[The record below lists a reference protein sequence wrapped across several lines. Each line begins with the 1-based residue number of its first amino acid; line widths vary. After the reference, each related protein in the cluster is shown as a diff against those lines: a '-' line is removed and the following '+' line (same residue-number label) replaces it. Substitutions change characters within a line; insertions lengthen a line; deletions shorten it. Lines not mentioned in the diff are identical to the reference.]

1 MCIKLKILNGKNVK
15 KAIKYLNDNNYLV
28 VIVSNQSGI
37 GRGYYKEADL
47 KKLHSWIQLELK
59 KDAKIDK
66 FYFAPYYKFSTT
78 KKYRLGNFKET

>member
-1 MCIKLKILNGKNVK
+1 MKDRKIAFLDRDGVLNYDYGYVHKIKDFKWKKML

-47 KKLHSWIQLELK
+47 KKLHSWIQVELK
-59 KDAKIDK
+59 KKCK
-66 FYFAPYYKFSTT
+66 N
-78 KKYRLGNFKET
+78 R

>member
-1 MCIKLKILNGKNVK
+1 MEKNVK

-47 KKLHSWIQLELK
+47 KN
-59 KDAKIDK
+59 
-66 FYFAPYYKFSTT
+66 YT
-78 KKYRLGNFKET
+78 LGYN